1 MEIRRATE
9 DDAESILAFW
19 RSSNATTGS
28 TDEVKTVRGVA
39 GNPAAVFL
47 LAVENGQIIGS
58 LIGTFDGWR
67 GHMSRLV
74 VRPDRRRQGIARQLI
89 RQVEAVFSERSV
101 KRIYALV
108 EVDQPV
114 AQAFWAAM
122 GYPANQRVRLHAR
135 TAD

>member
-1 MEIRRATE
+1 MELRRATE

-19 RSSNATTGS
+19 KSSNATTGS
-28 TDEVKTVRGVA
+28 TDDVNTVRGVD

-47 LAVENGQIIGS
+47 LAVEDGEIIGS
-58 LIGTFDGWR
+58 VIGTFDGWR

-74 VRPDRRRQGIARQLI
+74 VHPRRRRQGIARQLI
-89 RQVEAVFSERSV
+89 RQVEAFFSERSV

-114 AQAFWAAM
+114 AQAFW
-122 GYPANQRVRLHAR
+122 
-135 TAD
+135 